1 MLDIDQDQNNDITN
15 VLYNLSLKP
24 YFYIHNKNIL
34 ILYNYYN
41 ILSKVYLY
49 TYCIS
54 FSFFKKLFFDFSLI
68 K

>member
-1 MLDIDQDQNNDITN
+1 MLDIDQDQNNDIPN

-41 ILSKVYLY
+41 ILSKVCLY
-49 TYCIS
+49 TY
-54 FSFFKKLFFDFSLI
+54 
-68 K
+68 